1 MSLKL
6 NINEFEV
13 PIINKYPTLNLAFI
27 VLLFLI
33 ILIFV
38 NSKLAEDIE
47 KNRQIYEH
55 KNLKQ
60 ALEIDL
66 APDGIFVNSINLS
79 REMTEQLGYDEE
91 ENIVSVYSDAKLI
104 SLIIPSKTKRAY
116 NGEIE
121 LRVYVSPAG
130 EVMKVLVDEHNE
142 TIGIVDEII
151 KKDSSWTSKFKGIMI
166 TKTNDE
172 SWEDYFSK
180 QNFDVVTGASITSR
194 SIQEGVYKALLF
206 YKENKQRI
214 LSTKNES

>member
-1 MSLKL
+1 M
-6 NINEFEV
+6 
-13 PIINKYPTLNLAFI
+13 PIINKYPTLNLALI

-47 KNRQIYEH
+47 KNRKIYEH

-116 NGEIE
+116 NGKIE
-121 LRVYVSPAG
+121 LRVYISPAG

>member
-1 MSLKL
+1 MSLKP
-6 NINEFEV
+6 NTNEFEV
-13 PIINKYPTLNLAFI
+13 PIINKYPTLNLALI

-47 KNRQIYEH
+47 KNRKIYEH

-116 NGEIE
+116 NGKIE

>member
-6 NINEFEV
+6 NTNEFEV
-13 PIINKYPTLNLAFI
+13 PIINKYPTLNLALI

-47 KNRQIYEH
+47 KNRKIYEH
-55 KNLKQ
+55 KILKQ

-66 APDGIFVNSINLS
+66 APDGVFVNSINLS

-91 ENIVSVYSDAKLI
+91 ENIVSVYSNAKLI

-116 NGEIE
+116 NGKIE

>member
-6 NINEFEV
+6 NTNEFEV
-13 PIINKYPTLNLAFI
+13 PIINKYPTLNLALI
-27 VLLFLI
+27 VLLFLV

-47 KNRQIYEH
+47 KNRKIYEH

-79 REMTEQLGYDEE
+79 RAMTEQLGYDEE

-116 NGEIE
+116 NGKIE

>member
-6 NINEFEV
+6 NTNEFEV
-13 PIINKYPTLNLAFI
+13 PIINKYPTLNLALI

-47 KNRQIYEH
+47 KNRKIYEH

-66 APDGIFVNSINLS
+66 APDRIFVNSINLS

-91 ENIVSVYSDAKLI
+91 ENIVSVYSNAKLI

-116 NGEIE
+116 NGKIE

-151 KKDSSWTSKFKGIMI
+151 KKDSSWTSKFNGIMI

>member
-6 NINEFEV
+6 NTNEFEV

-47 KNRQIYEH
+47 KNRKIYEH

-104 SLIIPSKTKRAY
+104 SLIIPSKLNVHTMEKLSFEYMSRQ
-116 NGEIE
+116 
-121 LRVYVSPAG
+121 RVKS
-130 EVMKVLVDEHNE
+130 
-142 TIGIVDEII
+142 
-151 KKDSSWTSKFKGIMI
+151 
-166 TKTNDE
+166 
-172 SWEDYFSK
+172 
-180 QNFDVVTGASITSR
+180 
-194 SIQEGVYKALLF
+194 
-206 YKENKQRI
+206 
-214 LSTKNES
+214 

>member
-6 NINEFEV
+6 NTNEFEV

-47 KNRQIYEH
+47 KNRKIYEH

-66 APDGIFVNSINLS
+66 APDGIFVDSINLS
-79 REMTEQLGYDEE
+79 RAMTEQLGYDEE

-116 NGEIE
+116 NGKIE

>member
-6 NINEFEV
+6 NTNEFEV
-13 PIINKYPTLNLAFI
+13 PIINKYPTLNLALI

-47 KNRQIYEH
+47 KNRKIYEH

-66 APDGIFVNSINLS
+66 APDDIFVNSINLS

-91 ENIVSVYSDAKLI
+91 EKIVSVYSNAKLI

-116 NGEIE
+116 NGKIE
-121 LRVYVSPAG
+121 LQVYVSPAG

-142 TIGIVDEII
+142 TLGIVDEII

>member
-6 NINEFEV
+6 NTNEFEV
-13 PIINKYPTLNLAFI
+13 PIINKYPTLNLALI

-47 KNRQIYEH
+47 KNRKIYEH

-116 NGEIE
+116 NGKIE

-206 YKENKQRI
+206 YKENKQWI
-214 LSTKNES
+214 LSINNES

>member
-6 NINEFEV
+6 NTNEFEV
-13 PIINKYPTLNLAFI
+13 PIINKYPTLNLALI

-47 KNRQIYEH
+47 KNRKIYEH
-55 KNLKQ
+55 KILKQ

-66 APDGIFVNSINLS
+66 APDDIFVNSINLS

-116 NGEIE
+116 NGKIE

-130 EVMKVLVDEHNE
+130 EVMKVLVDKHNE
-142 TIGIVDEII
+142 TLGIVDEII

>member
-1 MSLKL
+1 M
-6 NINEFEV
+6 
-13 PIINKYPTLNLAFI
+13 PIINKYPTLNLALI

-47 KNRQIYEH
+47 KNRKIYEH

-66 APDGIFVNSINLS
+66 AQDGIFVNSINLS
-79 REMTEQLGYDEE
+79 KEMTKQLGYDEE
-91 ENIVSVYSDAKLI
+91 ENIVSVYSNATLI

-116 NGEIE
+116 NGKIE

-206 YKENKQRI
+206 YKENKQWI
-214 LSTKNES
+214 LSINNES

>member
-6 NINEFEV
+6 NTNEFEV
-13 PIINKYPTLNLAFI
+13 PIINKYPTLNLALI

-47 KNRQIYEH
+47 KNRKIYEH
-55 KNLKQ
+55 KILKQ

-66 APDGIFVNSINLS
+66 APDDIFVNSINLS

-116 NGEIE
+116 NGKIE

-142 TIGIVDEII
+142 TLGIVDEII

>member
-6 NINEFEV
+6 NTNEFEV
-13 PIINKYPTLNLAFI
+13 PIINKYPTLNLALI

-47 KNRQIYEH
+47 KNRKIYEH

-116 NGEIE
+116 NGNIE

>member
-1 MSLKL
+1 
-6 NINEFEV
+6 V
-13 PIINKYPTLNLAFI
+13 PIINKYPTLNLALI

-47 KNRQIYEH
+47 KNRKIYEH

-91 ENIVSVYSDAKLI
+91 ENIVSVYSNAKLI

-116 NGEIE
+116 NGKIE

-166 TKTNDE
+166 TKTSDE

-214 LSTKNES
+214 LSINNES

>member
-6 NINEFEV
+6 NTNEFEV

-47 KNRQIYEH
+47 KNRKIYEH

-66 APDGIFVNSINLS
+66 APDGIIVNSINLS

>member
-6 NINEFEV
+6 NTNEFEV

-47 KNRQIYEH
+47 KNRKIYEH
-55 KNLKQ
+55 KILKQ

-66 APDGIFVNSINLS
+66 APDDIFVNSINLS

-116 NGEIE
+116 NGKIE
-121 LRVYVSPAG
+121 LQVYVSPAG
-130 EVMKVLVDEHNE
+130 EIMKVLVDEHNE

-206 YKENKQRI
+206 YKENKQWI
-214 LSTKNES
+214 LSINNES

>member
-6 NINEFEV
+6 NTNEFEV
-13 PIINKYPTLNLAFI
+13 PIINKYPTLNLALI

-47 KNRQIYEH
+47 KNRKIYEH

-66 APDGIFVNSINLS
+66 APDDIFATSINLS

-91 ENIVSVYSDAKLI
+91 ENIVSVYSNAKLI

-116 NGEIE
+116 NGKIE

>member
-6 NINEFEV
+6 NTNEFEV

-47 KNRQIYEH
+47 KNRKIYEH

-116 NGEIE
+116 NGKIE

-142 TIGIVDEII
+142 TLGIVDEII

>member
-1 MSLKL
+1 MSRKL
-6 NINEFEV
+6 NTNEFEM
-13 PIINKYPTLNLAFI
+13 PIINKYPTLNLALI

-47 KNRQIYEH
+47 KNRKIYEH

-116 NGEIE
+116 NGKIE

>member
-6 NINEFEV
+6 NTNEFEV
-13 PIINKYPTLNLAFI
+13 PIINKYPTLNLALI

-38 NSKLAEDIE
+38 NSKLTEDIE
-47 KNRQIYEH
+47 KNRKMYEH
-55 KNLKQ
+55 KNLIQ

-66 APDGIFVNSINLS
+66 APDDIFATSINLS

-91 ENIVSVYSDAKLI
+91 ENIVSVYSNAKLI

-116 NGEIE
+116 NGKIE

-130 EVMKVLVDEHNE
+130 EVIKVLVDEHNE

-151 KKDSSWTSKFKGIMI
+151 KKDSSWTSKFNGIMI

>member
-6 NINEFEV
+6 NTNEFEV
-13 PIINKYPTLNLAFI
+13 PIINKYPTLNLALI
-27 VLLFLI
+27 VLIFLI

-116 NGEIE
+116 NGKIE
-121 LRVYVSPAG
+121 LQVYVSPAG

>member
-6 NINEFEV
+6 NTNEFEV

-47 KNRQIYEH
+47 KNRKIYEH

-66 APDGIFVNSINLS
+66 APDDIFVNSINLS

-116 NGEIE
+116 NGKIE

>member
-6 NINEFEV
+6 NTNEFEV
-13 PIINKYPTLNLAFI
+13 PIINKYPTLNLALI

-47 KNRQIYEH
+47 KNRKIYEH
-55 KNLKQ
+55 KILKQ

-66 APDGIFVNSINLS
+66 APDDIFVNSINLS

-91 ENIVSVYSDAKLI
+91 ENIVSVYSNAKLI

-116 NGEIE
+116 NGKIE

>member
-1 MSLKL
+1 M
-6 NINEFEV
+6 
-13 PIINKYPTLNLAFI
+13 PIINKYPTLNLALI

-47 KNRQIYEH
+47 KNRKIYEH

-91 ENIVSVYSDAKLI
+91 ENIVSVYSNATLI

-116 NGEIE
+116 NGKIE

-206 YKENKQRI
+206 YKENKQWI
-214 LSTKNES
+214 LSINNES

>member
-6 NINEFEV
+6 NTNKFEV
-13 PIINKYPTLNLAFI
+13 PIINKYPTLNLALI

-47 KNRQIYEH
+47 KNRKIYEH

-79 REMTEQLGYDEE
+79 KEMTAQLGYDEE
-91 ENIVSVYSDAKLI
+91 ENIVSVYSNAKLI

-116 NGEIE
+116 NGKIE

-130 EVMKVLVDEHNE
+130 EVVKVLVDEHNE

-151 KKDSSWTSKFKGIMI
+151 KKDSSWTSKFKGIVI

-180 QNFDVVTGASITSR
+180 QNFDVVTGASITSK

-214 LSTKNES
+214 LSINNES

>member
-1 MSLKL
+1 M
-6 NINEFEV
+6 
-13 PIINKYPTLNLAFI
+13 PIINKYPTLNLASI

-47 KNRQIYEH
+47 KNRKIYEH

-79 REMTEQLGYDEE
+79 RKMSEQLGYDEE
-91 ENIVSVYSDAKLI
+91 ENIVSVYSNAKLI

-116 NGEIE
+116 NGKIE
-121 LRVYVSPAG
+121 LRVYISPAG
-130 EVMKVLVDEHNE
+130 EVMKVLIDEHNE
-142 TIGIVDEII
+142 TLGIVDEII
-151 KKDSSWTSKFKGIMI
+151 KKDSSWTSKFKGII
-166 TKTNDE
+166 LTKTNDE

-214 LSTKNES
+214 LSINNES

>member
-6 NINEFEV
+6 NTNEFEV
-13 PIINKYPTLNLAFI
+13 PIINKYPTLNLALI
-27 VLLFLI
+27 VLLFLV

-47 KNRQIYEH
+47 KNRKIYEH

-91 ENIVSVYSDAKLI
+91 ENIVSVYSNAKLI

-116 NGEIE
+116 NGKIE

-214 LSTKNES
+214 LSINNES

>member
-6 NINEFEV
+6 NTNEFEV
-13 PIINKYPTLNLAFI
+13 PIINKYPTLNLALI

-47 KNRQIYEH
+47 KNRKIYEH

-91 ENIVSVYSDAKLI
+91 ENIVSVYSNDKLI

-116 NGEIE
+116 NGKIE

-206 YKENKQRI
+206 YKENKQWI
-214 LSTKNES
+214 LSINNES

>member
-6 NINEFEV
+6 NTNEFEV

-47 KNRQIYEH
+47 KNRKIYEH
-55 KNLKQ
+55 ENLKQ

-66 APDGIFVNSINLS
+66 APDGVFVNSINLS

-116 NGEIE
+116 NGKIE

-142 TIGIVDEII
+142 TLGIVDEII

>member
-6 NINEFEV
+6 NTNEFEV
-13 PIINKYPTLNLAFI
+13 PIINKYPTLNLALI

-47 KNRQIYEH
+47 KNRKIYEH

-116 NGEIE
+116 NGKIE

-214 LSTKNES
+214 LSIHNES

>member
-6 NINEFEV
+6 NTNEFEV
-13 PIINKYPTLNLAFI
+13 PIINKYPTLNLALI

-47 KNRQIYEH
+47 KNRKIYEH

-60 ALEIDL
+60 ALEIDS

-91 ENIVSVYSDAKLI
+91 ENIVSVYSNAKLI

-116 NGEIE
+116 NGKIE

-142 TIGIVDEII
+142 TLGIVDEII

>member
-6 NINEFEV
+6 NANKFEV
-13 PIINKYPTLNLAFI
+13 PIINKYPTLNLALI
-27 VLLFLI
+27 ALLFLI

-47 KNRQIYEH
+47 KNRKIYEH

-66 APDGIFVNSINLS
+66 APDDIFVGSINLS
-79 REMTEQLGYDEE
+79 REMAEQLGYDEE
-91 ENIVSVYSDAKLI
+91 ENIVSVYSNAKLI

-116 NGEIE
+116 NGKIE

-206 YKENKQRI
+206 YEENKQRI
-214 LSTKNES
+214 LSINNES

>member
-1 MSLKL
+1 MQ
-6 NINEFEV
+6 
-13 PIINKYPTLNLAFI
+13 IINKYPTLNLALI

-47 KNRQIYEH
+47 KNRKIYEH

-66 APDGIFVNSINLS
+66 TPDGIFVNSINLS
-79 REMTEQLGYDEE
+79 KEMTEQLGYDEE

-116 NGEIE
+116 NGKIE

-172 SWEDYFSK
+172 SWEDYFSE
-180 QNFDVVTGASITSR
+180 QDFDVVTGASITSR

-206 YKENKQRI
+206 YKENKQWI
-214 LSTKNES
+214 LSINNES

>member
-6 NINEFEV
+6 NTNEFEV

-47 KNRQIYEH
+47 KNRKIYEH
-55 KNLKQ
+55 KILKQ

-66 APDGIFVNSINLS
+66 APDDIFVNSINLS

-116 NGEIE
+116 NGKIE

>member
-1 MSLKL
+1 M
-6 NINEFEV
+6 
-13 PIINKYPTLNLAFI
+13 PIINKYPTLNLALI
-27 VLLFLI
+27 ALLFLI

-47 KNRQIYEH
+47 KNRKIYEH

-91 ENIVSVYSDAKLI
+91 ENIVSVYSNAKLI

-116 NGEIE
+116 NGKIE

-206 YKENKQRI
+206 YKENKQWI
-214 LSTKNES
+214 LSINNES

>member
-6 NINEFEV
+6 NTNEFEV
-13 PIINKYPTLNLAFI
+13 PIINKYPTLNLALI

-47 KNRQIYEH
+47 KNRKIYEH

-66 APDGIFVNSINLS
+66 APEGIFVNSINLS

-91 ENIVSVYSDAKLI
+91 ENIVSVYSNAKLI

-116 NGEIE
+116 NGKIE

-214 LSTKNES
+214 LSINNES

>member
-1 MSLKL
+1 MQ
-6 NINEFEV
+6 
-13 PIINKYPTLNLAFI
+13 IINKYPTLNLALI

-47 KNRQIYEH
+47 KNRKIYEH
-55 KNLKQ
+55 KNLIQ

-91 ENIVSVYSDAKLI
+91 ENIVSVYSNAKLI

-116 NGEIE
+116 NGKIE

-206 YKENKQRI
+206 YKENKQWI
-214 LSTKNES
+214 LSINNES

>member
-6 NINEFEV
+6 NTNEFEV
-13 PIINKYPTLNLAFI
+13 PIINKYPTLNLALI

-116 NGEIE
+116 NGKIE
-121 LRVYVSPAG
+121 LQVYVSPAG

>member
-6 NINEFEV
+6 NTNKFEV
-13 PIINKYPTLNLAFI
+13 PIINKYPTLNLALI

-47 KNRQIYEH
+47 KNRKIYEY

-91 ENIVSVYSDAKLI
+91 ENIVSVYSNAKLI

-116 NGEIE
+116 NGKIE

-206 YKENKQRI
+206 YEENKQRI
-214 LSTKNES
+214 LSINNES

>member
-1 MSLKL
+1 M
-6 NINEFEV
+6 
-13 PIINKYPTLNLAFI
+13 PIINKYPTLNLALI

-47 KNRQIYEH
+47 KNRKIYEH
-55 KNLKQ
+55 ENLKQ

-66 APDGIFVNSINLS
+66 APDGVFVNSINLS

-91 ENIVSVYSDAKLI
+91 ENIVSVYSNAKLI

-116 NGEIE
+116 NGKIE

-194 SIQEGVYKALLF
+194 SIQEGVNKALLF
-206 YKENKQRI
+206 YKENKQWI
-214 LSTKNES
+214 LSINNES